1 MAYYYISLKSRA
13 YAFAT
18 KKDALI
24 FACDQ
29 LRYEH
34 QRIWVY
40 RDRECTDPVCNVEYM
55 GLGIYNYYKGNSRS
69 WERQTPAEVDSKTGE
84 VFNPFAKKR

>member
-1 MAYYYISLKSRA
+1 MAYYVNLNKRA

-29 LRYEH
+29 LHHEH
-34 QRIWVY
+34 QRIRVFK
-40 RDRECTDPVCNVEYM
+40 DRACTDPVCTVEYV
-55 GLGIYNYYKGNSRS
+55 GLGIYNYFKGNSLS
-69 WERQTPAEVDSKTGE
+69 WKGQPPMEVDPKDGSVHKA
-84 VFNPFAKKR
+84 FA